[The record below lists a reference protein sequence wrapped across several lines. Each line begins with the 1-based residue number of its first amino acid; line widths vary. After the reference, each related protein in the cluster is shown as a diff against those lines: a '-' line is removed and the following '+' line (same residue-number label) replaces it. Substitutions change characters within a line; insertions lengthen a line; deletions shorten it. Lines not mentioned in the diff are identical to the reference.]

1 MGDRFV
7 IMDAQNVNSKE
18 KSEMDE
24 KEIRKKEHHDHW
36 KEGHRPR
43 VYPLN
48 QNDLY
53 SMMRYCGHYLY
64 HRSGKGHGAGQE
76 RILSILAKRESMT
89 QKELQSIL
97 QIQPGSMSEILAK
110 MEEKNLISRRKD
122 EEDKRKSIIELT
134 ETGRKTNAENDTRDG
149 KDLFRVLSESEQE
162 ELKVILRKLTDNWK

>member
-1 MGDRFV
+1 
-7 IMDAQNVNSKE
+7 
-18 KSEMDE
+18 MDE
-24 KEIRKKEHHDHW
+24 KEIRNKHHEHW
-36 KEGHRPR
+36 KEGSRAR
-43 VYPLN
+43 VYPLD

-76 RILSILAKRESMT
+76 RILGILAKRECMT

-97 QIQPGSMSEILAK
+97 QIQPGSMSEILTK

-134 ETGRKTNAENDTRDG
+134 EEGRKANAENDTRDG
-149 KDLFRVLSESEQE
+149 KELFQVLSGSEQE